1 MADQYVFTKK
11 TDKTLINNGPL
22 IFMLKILKEII
33 TRNDL
38 KTNIKRVFMY
48 NIFGIEMK
56 AAGVVQPC
64 SEILIS
70 GEN

>member
-1 MADQYVFTKK
+1 
-11 TDKTLINNGPL
+11 
-22 IFMLKILKEII
+22 MLKILKEII